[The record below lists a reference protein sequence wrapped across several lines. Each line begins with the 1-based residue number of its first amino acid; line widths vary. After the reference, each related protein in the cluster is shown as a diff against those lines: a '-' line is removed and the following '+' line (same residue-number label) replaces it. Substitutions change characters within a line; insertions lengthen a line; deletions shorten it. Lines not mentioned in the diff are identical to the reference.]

1 MNALAISLQ
10 TYFTTFAHTQRD
22 LSVNTIASYRDTWR
36 MLLKYLTT
44 TLGIPA
50 DALDFDAVTATH
62 VTGFLDHLEQERGN
76 SSRTRNARLTAI
88 RSVLGRALPDHP
100 EHAATITQV
109 LAIPPKRTIRPIIE
123 FLTPAEVDVLL
134 AAPDP
139 TTWTGRRDHALLA
152 MTAQTGLRISEIC
165 SLTHDDIH
173 LGAGPHIAC
182 TGKGRRQRITPL
194 TRATVSTMTTYL
206 AERMTRPGSALFC
219 GPHGQS
225 LSRDAI
231 EHRLAT
237 HVATATTTC
246 PSLTAKH
253 VTMHTLRH
261 TAAMNLLA
269 AGVDV
274 SVIALWLGHF
284 SGVPTL
290 SGCVPF
296 SAALIPVAVGASA
309 YRPLCADVSDGHEV
323 VVAVYALRVELT
335 ETLAYW
341 TVVDEQWRPVAVG
354 GFVPASSA
362 VGRRPGGGHYPH
374 VCRGSGV
381 LSGVVPG
388 QRA

>member
-1 MNALAISLQ
+1 
-10 TYFTTFAHTQRD
+10 
-22 LSVNTIASYRDTWR
+22 
-36 MLLKYLTT
+36 LKYLTT
-44 TLGIPA
+44 TLAMPA
-50 DALDFDAVTATH
+50 DALDFDSVTATR
-62 VTGFLDHLEQERGN
+62 VTGFLDHLEQERGTN
-76 SSRTRNARLTAI
+76 TRTRTARLTAI
-88 RSVLGRALPDHP
+88 RAVLGRALPDHP

-173 LGAGPHIAC
+173 LGTGPHIAC

-194 TRATVSTMTTYL
+194 TRATVNTMTTYL

-219 GPHGQS
+219 GPHGPP
-225 LSRDAI
+225 LSRDAVD
-231 EHRLAT
+231 HRLAT
-237 HVATATTTC
+237 QVAPATTTC

-274 SVIALWLGHF
+274 SVIALWLPPPDTRRHPQHRRLPPRRHGHQT
-284 SGVPTL
+284 SRHRPDQATPRQTRDLPTRTRHPGLAHIPVTMPTL
-290 SGCVPF
+290 NPETRTGARHPKNCRH
-296 SAALIPVAVGASA
+296 IPRVGI
-309 YRPLCADVSDGHEV
+309 GHH
-323 VVAVYALRVELT
+323 LMG
-335 ETLAYW
+335 
-341 TVVDEQWRPVAVG
+341 P
-354 GFVPASSA
+354 
-362 VGRRPGGGHYPH
+362 
-374 VCRGSGV
+374 
-381 LSGVVPG
+381 
-388 QRA
+388 

>member
-1 MNALAISLQ
+1 MNALASSLQ

-36 MLLKYLTT
+36 MLLKYLTA
-44 TLGIPA
+44 TLRIPA

-62 VTGFLDHLEQERGN
+62 VTGFLDHLEHDRGN

-109 LAIPPKRTIRPIIE
+109 LAIPPKRTIRRVLE
-123 FLTPAEVDVLL
+123 FLTPVEVDALL
-134 AAPDP
+134 AAPDS

-152 MTAQTGLRISEIC
+152 MTAQTGRRISEIC

-173 LGAGPHIAC
+173 LGTGPHIAC

-194 TRATVSTMTTYL
+194 TRATVTTMTTYL

-219 GPHGQS
+219 GPHGQP
-225 LSRDAI
+225 LSRDAV
-231 EHRLAT
+231 EHRLAK
-237 HVATATTTC
+237 HVATARTTR
-246 PSLTAKH
+246 PGLTAKH

-274 SVIALWLGHF
+274 SVIALWLGHADTH
-284 SGVPTL
+284 STDAYL
-290 SGCVPF
+290 HADMAIKQ
-296 SAALIPVAVGASA
+296 AAIERT
-309 YRPLCADVSDGHEV
+309 RP
-323 VVAVYALRVELT
+323 
-335 ETLAYW
+335 
-341 TVVDEQWRPVAVG
+341 
-354 GFVPASSA
+354 
-362 VGRRPGGGHYPH
+362 PH
-374 VCRGSGV
+374 VK
-381 LSGVVPG
+381 PG
-388 QRA
+388 IYQPEPDILAWLTSL